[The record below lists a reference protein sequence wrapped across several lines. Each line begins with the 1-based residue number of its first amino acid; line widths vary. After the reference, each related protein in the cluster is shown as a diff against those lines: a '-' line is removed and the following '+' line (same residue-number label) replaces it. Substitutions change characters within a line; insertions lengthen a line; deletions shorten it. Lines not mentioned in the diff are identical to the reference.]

1 MEMYSGIVASII
13 VLTSLYFIATE
24 KVDKVITVFSGA
36 LLMIIS
42 GKILGFYSQKKALM
56 AIDFNTLGLLL
67 GMMIIAA
74 ILKRTGFFTYIAINL
89 AKLSKGRPWRLM
101 ALLGIST
108 AFISMLVDNVT
119 TVLIIGPISIL
130 VCDILGI
137 NPLPILMAEI
147 LLSNIGGVGTLV
159 GDPPNILIGSASGHS
174 FNDFIKNLFPTTFIL
189 IFLSFFTLKFIH
201 RKRLSQKPRNFQA
214 IMNIDARKA
223 IKDPRGM
230 VKSLIALGVTFLLFF
245 LHEQLGL
252 YPSFIALL
260 GAGLAFLLLKPNPE
274 EIFRDVE
281 WPILAFFACF
291 FVIIGGL
298 QETGI
303 LTHFVEKTVGLANTD
318 IRLYKV
324 ALLWITGIFSAIL
337 GAVPF
342 TMIMLPIIK
351 NLSVLGVNGDSLWWI
366 LALGVGFGANGL
378 PVGSA
383 ANILGLSISKKSRSP
398 IDIKT
403 WFRSGTIIAIM
414 SLIFV
419 TVLILLEFL

>member
-1 MEMYSGIVASII
+1 MLSSII
-13 VLTSLYFIATE
+13 ASTIVLAALYFIVTE
-24 KVDKVITVFSGA
+24 KVDKLIAVFSGA

-42 GKILGFYSQKKALM
+42 GKILGFYSQKQALA

-74 ILKRTGFFTYIAINL
+74 ILKRTGFFTYIAISL
-89 AKLSKGRPWRLM
+89 AKLSKGEPWRLM

-119 TVLIIGPISIL
+119 TVLIIGPITIL

-147 LLSNIGGVGTLV
+147 FLSITGGVATLV
-159 GDPPNILIGSASGHS
+159 GDPPNIFIGSASGHS
-174 FNDFIKNLFPTTFIL
+174 FNDFLVNLFPVTVAV
-189 IFLSFFTLKFIH
+189 IFLSFFMLRFMH
-201 RKRLSQKPRNFQA
+201 RKKLSQKPRNFQA
-214 IMNIDARKA
+214 VLNIDTKKA
-223 IKDPRGM
+223 IRDPRGM
-230 VKSLIALGVTFLLFF
+230 IKCLLALAVTFLLFF
-245 LHEQLGL
+245 LHERLGL

-260 GAGLAFLLLKPNPE
+260 GAGLAFLLLRPNPE
-274 EIFRDVE
+274 EIFHDVE
-281 WPILAFFACF
+281 WSVLAFFACF

-298 QETGI
+298 HETGI
-303 LTHFVEKTVGLANTD
+303 LSQLAKGTIGLASVD
-318 IRLYKV
+318 MRLYKV
-324 ALLWITGIFSAIL
+324 GLLWITGIFSSVI

-342 TMIMLPIIK
+342 TMVMLPIIK
-351 NLSVLGVNGDSLWWI
+351 SLSVLGVNGDSLWWI

-378 PVGSA
+378 PIGHA
-383 ANILGLSISKKSRSP
+383 AGILGISISKKSRNP

-403 WFRSGTIIAIM
+403 WLSSATIITVA

-419 TVLILLEFL
+419 TILILLGFF

>member
-1 MEMYSGIVASII
+1 MYSSIVASII
-13 VLTSLYFIATE
+13 VLVSLYFIVTE
-24 KVDKVITVFSGA
+24 KVDRLIAVSSGA

-42 GKILGFYSQKKALM
+42 GKMLGFYSQKQALM
-56 AIDFNTLGLLL
+56 AIDFNTLGLLF
-67 GMMIIAA
+67 GMMVIAA
-74 ILKRTGFFTYIAINL
+74 ILKRTGFFTYIAISL
-89 AKLSKGRPWRLM
+89 AKLSKGEPWRLM

-119 TVLIIGPISIL
+119 TVLIIVPITIL

-147 LLSNIGGVGTLV
+147 LLSIVGGVATLV
-159 GDPPNILIGSASGHS
+159 GDPPNIFIGSASGHS
-174 FNDFIKNLFPTTFIL
+174 FNDFLVNLFPVTVVVV
-189 IFLSFFTLKFIH
+189 FLSFFMLRFMY
-201 RKRLSQKPRNFQA
+201 RKKLSQKPRNFQA
-214 IMNIDARKA
+214 VMKIDARKA

-260 GAGLAFLLLKPNPE
+260 GAGLAFLLLRPNPE
-274 EIFRDVE
+274 EIFHDVE

-303 LTHFVEKTVGLANTD
+303 LSHFAKKTAVLANTD

-324 ALLWITGIFSAIL
+324 ALLWVTGIFSSVV

-342 TMIMLPIIK
+342 TMIMLPIMK
-351 NLSVLGVNGDSLWWI
+351 SLLVLGINGDSLWWI

-378 PVGSA
+378 PIGHA
-383 ANILGLSISKKSRSP
+383 AGMLGVSISKKSRSP

-403 WFRSGTIIAIM
+403 WLSSATIISIA

-419 TVLILLEFL
+419 TVLILLGFF